1 MRAEVQERSASV
13 MRRSV
18 QGSGSCQ
25 LQPAA
30 SEPGPSTPL
39 PAKRS
44 KRIKA
49 EPAAEPNK
57 AQGRAAKAK
66 PAPQP
71 GRWVD
76 RDCNAALNMQRIGE
90 SKWRPLELCYWPEQG
105 ALPAKGKEYFG
116 LGYKRLRDEPPKA
129 QPAEAQM
136 PAIHLRWAAR
146 DKYLWMSL
154 LAEFVGT
161 ALFQLLGATS
171 ADNPLQS
178 AFSLG
183 AIMYATKYISGGHL
197 NPAVSLAALMSGH
210 IDYVRGL
217 AYIAAQML
225 GAVGG
230 AVMQAF
236 LSPDSEMGKLGPGCF
251 APMKSLTNWGLFG
264 WETLLTFLFIAVM
277 YAAIFVRPGHGDAAP
292 LAAALALFAALST
305 DPSAMENLREGL
317 LGGASAVAGEPTGS
331 TFAPTGHHYAGSVIT
346 DAPAHGV

>member
-1 MRAEVQERSASV
+1 M
-13 MRRSV
+13 
-18 QGSGSCQ
+18 
-25 LQPAA
+25 
-30 SEPGPSTPL
+30 
-39 PAKRS
+39 K
-44 KRIKA
+44 
-49 EPAAEPNK
+49 
-57 AQGRAAKAK
+57 
-66 PAPQP
+66 
-71 GRWVD
+71 
-76 RDCNAALNMQRIGE
+76 
-90 SKWRPLELCYWPEQG
+90 
-105 ALPAKGKEYFG
+105 
-116 LGYKRLRDEPPKA
+116 
-129 QPAEAQM
+129 M

-305 DPSAMENLREGL
+305 GGSFTGGSPLNPARVFAGALVFKCFWRWAFVYICAQLTAAVMAAGWAVLVFGKGDFFRHPSAMENLREGL

-346 DAPAHGV
+346 DAAAHGAL